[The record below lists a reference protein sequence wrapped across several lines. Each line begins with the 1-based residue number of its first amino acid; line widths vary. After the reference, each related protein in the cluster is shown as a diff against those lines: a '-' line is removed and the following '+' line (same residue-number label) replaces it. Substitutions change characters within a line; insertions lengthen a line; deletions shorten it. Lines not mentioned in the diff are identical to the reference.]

1 MMNVYSPIYK
11 VILVGDSGVGKTCL
25 LSMYVKGIIESTIPT
40 IAVEFCTKEIEL
52 YDGTKIKVQLW
63 DTAGQERFKSLALT
77 YYRKAYG
84 ILLLF
89 DVTKKSSFISCKN
102 YLEEVRMNSEKK
114 CIVYLVGNKI
124 DLVNERQ
131 ISKEE
136 AEAFAQQENIK
147 YIETSAIKNMKVNEA
162 FTSLLNDIYRNKQE
176 EEKNKLFLQNVET
189 PIQLHFNAFAIPL
202 ADETPILSPV
212 NEPGP
217 EETVIASIS
226 SNF

>member
-1 MMNVYSPIYK
+1 MNTYSPIYK

-89 DVTKKSSFISCKN
+89 DVTKKSSFLACKN

-114 CIVYLVGNKI
+114 CVVYLVGNKI
-124 DLVNERQ
+124 DLVDERK

-147 YIETSAIKNMKVNEA
+147 YIETSAVKNMKVEEA
-162 FTSLLNDIYRNKQE
+162 FTSLLNDIYKGKQKD
-176 EEKNKLFLQNVET
+176 EKAKAFLNNMEA
-189 PIQLHFNAFAIPL
+189 PRIQLVKN
-202 ADETPILSPV
+202 
-212 NEPGP
+212 NEMNQN
-217 EETVIASIS
+217 S
-226 SNF
+226 FFCC

>member
-1 MMNVYSPIYK
+1 MNTYSPIYK

-25 LSMYVKGIIESTIPT
+25 LSMYVKGIIETTIPT

-77 YYRKAYG
+77 YYRKAHG

-89 DVTKKSSFISCKN
+89 DVTKKSSFFACKN

-124 DLVNERQ
+124 DLENERQ
-131 ISKEE
+131 ITKEE
-136 AEAFAQQENIK
+136 AESFAEQENIK
-147 YIETSAIKNMKVNEA
+147 YIETSAIKNMRVEEA
-162 FTSLLNDIYRNKQE
+162 FTSLLNDIYKSKQE
-176 EEKNKLFLQNVET
+176 EDKNHMIVHNMEV
-189 PIQLHFNAFAIPL
+189 PVQLIKKKEMNKNTNIFCC
-202 ADETPILSPV
+202 
-212 NEPGP
+212 
-217 EETVIASIS
+217 
-226 SNF
+226 